1 MLRIST
7 IRRLTIKGRPSD
19 EAVLCTSSKTYAIR
33 SVQISNELVLFAP
46 TTSAGSLVGEKR
58 GLEVKDTLH
67 ELLELSECVPR
78 TGRIEGVLKGQE
90 WEGLEGEERE
100 EEEEGQ
106 RPVSFSGPLEEVG
119 VILFRQL
126 STIWSAL

>member
-1 MLRIST
+1 
-7 IRRLTIKGRPSD
+7 
-19 EAVLCTSSKTYAIR
+19 VLCTSSKTYAIR

-100 EEEEGQ
+100 EEEEEEEGQ
-106 RPVSFSGPLEEVG
+106 RPVSFSGPLGEVG